1 MAPPEAVHNNVIVG
15 VDTHED
21 VHVAVAL
28 DGLGRRLGDLEIRT
42 DASGYERLLAW
53 AGTFGQ
59 DIIAGVEGTSSFGAG
74 LSRFLAAHGV
84 TVHEVVRPDRQR
96 RRRLGKSDTVDA
108 EAAARAVLAQDVIG
122 EPKTGTG
129 TVEMIRTLRVA
140 RRSADQ
146 QRTGAINQMRSLLVT
161 APDALRAQLRSLTVK
176 QLLSTSK
183 GFRPGALDDPAA
195 AAKTALRSLARRVIH
210 LEAEIAALDAD
221 LAQLTERAAPALLAV
236 KGVGVQTAAMLLTA
250 AGDNPERI
258 RHERAFARLCGVA
271 PVDAS
276 SGKQERHR
284 LNRGGNREANCALHL
299 IVCSRLAYD
308 ERSRAYLARRISEGK
323 TRREAIRCLK
333 RYAARELF
341 PLIAHAVLDRP

>member
-1 MAPPEAVHNNVIVG
+1 MAAPAAVSDTVVVG

-28 DGLGRRLGDLEIRT
+28 DGVGRRLGAVEVAT
-42 DASGYERLLAW
+42 DTGGYERLLVW
-53 AGTFGQ
+53 AQAFGQ
-59 DIIAGVEGTSSFGAG
+59 VIMTGIEGTSSFGAG
-74 LSRFLAAHGV
+74 LSRFLTANGV
-84 TVHEVVRPDRQR
+84 TVHEVARPDRQR
-96 RRRLGKSDTVDA
+96 RRRLGKTDTVDA
-108 EAAARAVLAQDVIG
+108 EAAARAVLAEDVIG
-122 EPKTGTG
+122 QPKAGTG
-129 TVEMIRTLRVA
+129 TIEMIRALRVA

-146 QRTGAINQMRSLLVT
+146 QRTGAVNQMRSLLVT
-161 APDALRAQLRSLTVK
+161 APDALRGQLRGMATR
-176 QLLSTSK
+176 QLLNTAK
-183 GFRPGALDDPAA
+183 AFRPGSLDDPTAA
-195 AAKTALRSLARRVIH
+195 TKTALRSLARRVAH
-210 LEAEIAALDAD
+210 LETEIADLDAD
-221 LAQLTERAAPALLAV
+221 LATLTEQAAPALLAV

-250 AGDNPERI
+250 AGDNPGRI

-308 ERSRAYLARRISEGK
+308 ERSRAYLAKRISEGK

-341 PLIAHAVLDRP
+341 PLIAPIVLDNP